1 MQDLS
6 CYLSK
11 ILLIRS
17 MTEIQQIATCLQTGG
32 VVLLP
37 TDTVYGL
44 AVSPDFD
51 KSIDRLFALKRRPR
65 NVNLPIMVSSQT
77 ELEPLGFQ
85 ISDTARRL
93 LQSPLIP
100 GSLTLAMGF
109 RSDYRPAWLEGRDEA
124 AVRIP
129 NDDRLL
135 AVLRQTGPLLVTSAN
150 AHSAETPDN
159 VDDILAQL
167 DGAPDLTIDGGIL
180 RTTASTLVNC
190 RVNPPV
196 IERVGVV
203 PEAEVLKYLS

>member
-1 MQDLS
+1 MN
-6 CYLSK
+6 
-11 ILLIRS
+11 R
-17 MTEIQQIATCLQTGG
+17 IAELVECLVKGG

-44 AVSPDFD
+44 AVSPNFEA
-51 KSIDRLFALKRRPR
+51 SIDRLFALKRRPR
-65 NVNLPIMVSSQT
+65 NVNLPIMVSSEA
-77 ELEPLGFQ
+77 ELAPLGFE
-85 ISDTARRL
+85 ISEAAARL
-93 LQSPLIP
+93 LRSPLIP
-100 GSLTLAMGF
+100 GSLTLALGF
-109 RSDYRPAWLEGRDEA
+109 RSDYSPPWLEGRDEA

-159 VDDILAQL
+159 VEEILAQL
-167 DGAPDLTIDGGIL
+167 DGAPDLWIDGGTL

-190 RVNPPV
+190 RVDPPV
-196 IERVGVV
+196 IERLGVV